1 MNIFQDYG
9 KEIIS
14 LLVPFIAWILSSFFK
29 TKAKLQVAIPHQ
41 FTYLVQQPLIDPEG
55 KVISPTQTVKTN
67 SFIIKNDGR
76 ESAERVELVFN
87 WKPMCLNLWP
97 VRHYE
102 EHIEPDKRHVMIFDS
117 LAPKEVLYIEV
128 LSVNEELPNL
138 VTVRSSN
145 CIAQDINMYPQPV
158 VSDSMRKVVAI
169 LLFLGLA
176 TAVYL
181 IIFLIQFLVLR
192 TTLGH

>member
-1 MNIFQDYG
+1 
-9 KEIIS
+9 
-14 LLVPFIAWILSSFFK
+14 
-29 TKAKLQVAIPHQ
+29 
-41 FTYLVQQPLIDPEG
+41 
-55 KVISPTQTVKTN
+55 
-67 SFIIKNDGR
+67 
-76 ESAERVELVFN
+76 
-87 WKPMCLNLWP
+87 
-97 VRHYE
+97 
-102 EHIEPDKRHVMIFDS
+102 MIFDS

-128 LSVNEELPNL
+128 LSVNEELPNI

-192 TTLGH
+192 TSLGH